1 MTYIYTKVGSTETLS
16 NKIQSE
22 IEKSILQKK
31 FIPGDKLPTEK
42 EMCEMFGVS
51 RTALREAL
59 QMLSIQ
65 GLITIRKGS
74 GIYVSEYDTA
84 NAVKPMSQYLEMNL
98 DENLIIKVVEVC
110 KMFGPQIAWMA
121 ACNRDESDIEVLE
134 KCLSKLRQSDKYN
147 STHLGEIDRNFQLLI
162 CQATKNPIIALQ
174 MEPILRLMPQIWTF
188 VYSVVDADL
197 SETVKSHEQVFEA
210 IRDQNAGGAR
220 EAMKGHL
227 VITAEHCK
235 DWNKINKQKLTY

>member
-1 MTYIYTKVGSTETLS
+1 MMYTYSKVGNTETLS

-74 GIYVSEYDTA
+74 GIYVSEYNSSHA
-84 NAVKPMSQYLEMNL
+84 IKPMSRYLEMNL
-98 DENLIIKVVEVC
+98 DSELIIQVVEVR
-110 KMFGPQIAWMA
+110 KMFEPQIAWMA
-121 ACNRDESDIEVLE
+121 ARNRNEADVKFLE
-134 KCLSKLRQSDKYN
+134 KNLSDLKKSDALDSAYQ
-147 STHLGEIDRNFQLLI
+147 GEIDQNFHLRI
-162 CQATKNPIIALQ
+162 CEATKNPIIALQ
-174 MEPILRLMPQIWTF
+174 MDPIFRLMPRIRTI
-188 VYSVVDADL
+188 VYSTVDNAL
-197 SETVKSHEQVFEA
+197 SEAVDFHQKIFDA
-210 IRDQNAGGAR
+210 IQDQDAEGAR
-220 EAMKGHL
+220 EAMMGHL
-227 VITAEHCK
+227 AVAEEHSY
-235 DWNKINKQKLTY
+235 KILNQ

>member
-1 MTYIYTKVGSTETLS
+1 MYTYSKVGSTQTLS

-31 FIPGDKLPTEK
+31 FVPGDKLPTEK

-74 GIYVSEYDTA
+74 GIYVSEYNLAD
-84 NAVKPMSQYLEMNL
+84 AVKPMNRFLQMTF
-98 DENLIIKVVEVC
+98 DDALILQVVEVR
-110 KMFGPQIAWMA
+110 KMFEPQIAWLA
-121 ACNRDESDIEVLE
+121 ARNRDEEDVKYLE
-134 KCLSKLRQSDKYN
+134 KNLSDLNKYEN
-147 STHLGEIDRNFQLLI
+147 HNAQYIGEIHQNFHLRI

-174 MEPILRLMPQIWTF
+174 MEPILRLMPGIWTI
-188 VYSVVDADL
+188 VHNTVDTAL
-197 SETVKSHEQVFEA
+197 SETVKLHEQIFEA
-210 IRDQNAGGAR
+210 IRDQDDDGAR
-220 EAMKGHL
+220 EAMIGQL
-227 VITAEHCK
+227 VITEEQCK
-235 DWNKINKQKLTY
+235 DWYNHNKETITY

>member
-1 MTYIYTKVGSTETLS
+1 MYTYSKVGNNETLS

-74 GIYVSEYDTA
+74 GIYVSEYNSSHA
-84 NAVKPMSQYLEMNL
+84 IKPMSRYLEMNL
-98 DENLIIKVVEVC
+98 DSELIIQVVEVR
-110 KMFGPQIAWMA
+110 KMFEPQIAWMA
-121 ACNRDESDIEVLE
+121 ARNRNEADVKFLE
-134 KCLSKLRQSDKYN
+134 KNLSDLKKSDALDSAYQ
-147 STHLGEIDRNFQLLI
+147 GEIDQNFHLRI
-162 CQATKNPIIALQ
+162 CEATKNPIIALQ
-174 MEPILRLMPQIWTF
+174 MDPIFRLMPRIRTI
-188 VYSVVDADL
+188 VYSTVDNAL
-197 SETVKSHEQVFEA
+197 SEAVDFHQKIFDA
-210 IRDQNAGGAR
+210 IQDQDAEGAR
-220 EAMKGHL
+220 EAMMGHL
-227 VITAEHCK
+227 AVAEEHSY
-235 DWNKINKQKLTY
+235 KILNQ

>member
-1 MTYIYTKVGSTETLS
+1 MMYTYSKVGNTETLS

-74 GIYVSEYDTA
+74 GIYVSEYNSSHA
-84 NAVKPMSQYLEMNL
+84 IKPMSRYLERNL
-98 DENLIIKVVEVC
+98 DSELIIQVVEVR
-110 KMFGPQIAWMA
+110 KMFEPQIAWMA
-121 ACNRDESDIEVLE
+121 ARNRNEADVKFLE
-134 KCLSKLRQSDKYN
+134 KNLSDLKKSDALDSAYQ
-147 STHLGEIDRNFQLLI
+147 GEIDQNFHLRI
-162 CQATKNPIIALQ
+162 CEATKNPIIALQ
-174 MEPILRLMPQIWTF
+174 MDPIFRLMPRIRTI
-188 VYSVVDADL
+188 VYSTVDNAL
-197 SETVKSHEQVFEA
+197 SEAVDFHQKIFDA
-210 IRDQNAGGAR
+210 IQDQDAEGAR
-220 EAMKGHL
+220 EAMMGHL
-227 VITAEHCK
+227 AVAEEHSY
-235 DWNKINKQKLTY
+235 KILNQ

>member
-74 GIYVSEYDTA
+74 GIYVSEYNLA
-84 NAVKPMSQYLEMNL
+84 NAVKPMNHYLQMNL
-98 DENLIIKVVEVC
+98 DDALILQVVEVR
-110 KMFGPQIAWMA
+110 KIFEPQIAWMA
-121 ACNRDESDIEVLE
+121 ACNRDKTDVKVLE
-134 KCLSKLRQSDKYN
+134 TSISVLKKSDHHN
-147 STHLGEIDRNFQLLI
+147 SAHLGEIYQNFHLKI
-162 CQATKNPIIALQ
+162 CEATKNPIIVLQ
-174 MEPILRLMPQIWTF
+174 MDPILRLIPRIRTI
-188 VYSVVDADL
+188 VYSTVDAGL
-197 SETVKSHEQVFEA
+197 SETVEFHEQMFEA
-210 IRDQNAGGAR
+210 IRDQDADRAR
-220 EAMKGHL
+220 ETMMGYL
-227 VITAEHCK
+227 VVTEEHCK
-235 DWNKINKQKLTY
+235 DWNNNKQTIKY